1 MCGICGVIDFQ
12 ERGQVKPS
20 TLRAMADAMIHR
32 GPDDSGDY
40 VNADHNLGFG
50 FRRLSIVDLAG
61 GHQPMSNEDGSCWI
75 VFNGEI
81 YNHAMLRPG
90 LEARG
95 HRYKTRSDTETIL
108 HLYEE
113 QGADCV
119 DSLIGMFAFAIWDQ
133 KKRQLLL
140 ARDRI
145 GVKPLYYT
153 MMDGRLLFASE
164 IKGILAYPG
173 VHREVDQEALSL
185 YLSFGA
191 VPAPKTLFQ
200 GISKLPAGHR
210 LVTQANGQ
218 MRLERYW
225 DAVFPEDGYTQRS
238 EEECTEEVRRLFAQ
252 SIERRMMSD
261 VPFGVFLSGGIDS
274 SFNVAL
280 MSRMMDRPVD
290 TFSVAVE
297 DDARS
302 DEREPARAVAEHF
315 HANHHEVVITPQDFV
330 DLLPTMAWH
339 QDEPLADPVCVP
351 LYHVAKLARDNGT
364 IVVQVGEGSDELFCG
379 YRDYTRQMM
388 LGPYYNAFCALPGI
402 VKSPVAALGERFLS
416 RGKGLYLQRAARGA
430 PLFWG
435 GVTGLPEATKRTM
448 LNGYGTDDAA
458 IGWLEGQYGTRKA
471 AGGRGSLLD
480 EMIYLELK
488 QRLPELL
495 LMRVDKMTMA
505 NSVEA
510 RVPYLDHELVRF
522 ALSIPPGMKFKN
534 GQTKYILKKA
544 ARGILPDWVI
554 DRAKAGFCGSASNM
568 VHGPI
573 VDAAVALVRNNGALR
588 DLMDPQPLL
597 DLCER
602 NKRGDAATGHHIWML
617 LNLAVWHC
625 VWIQGE
631 EASAIA
637 HWLKR

>member
-1 MCGICGVIDFQ
+1 MCGICGVLDFGGPGGLAEPQ
-12 ERGQVKPS
+12 
-20 TLRAMADAMIHR
+20 LLAMADTMAHR
-32 GPDDSGDY
+32 GPDDRGVY
-40 VNADHNLGFG
+40 VSPDRRLGFG

-61 GHQPMSNEDGSCWI
+61 GHQPMANEDGSAWV

-81 YNHAMLRPG
+81 YNHASQRPG

-95 HRYKTRSDTETIL
+95 HRYKTHCDTETIL

-113 QGADCV
+113 RGPEGVND
-119 DSLIGMFAFAIWDQ
+119 LIGMFAFAIWDE

-145 GVKPLYYT
+145 GIKPLYYAVV
-153 MMDGRLLFASE
+153 GERLLFASE
-164 IKGILAYPG
+164 IKAILSQPG
-173 VHREVDQEALSL
+173 VPRQVDQEALSL

-191 VPAPKTLFQ
+191 VPAPKTLFA
-200 GISKLPAGHR
+200 GIQKLPAGHR
-210 LVTQANGQ
+210 LTVQANGQ
-218 MRLERYW
+218 IRLERYW
-225 DAVFPEDGYTQRS
+225 EPVFPEDGYTRLS
-238 EEECTEEVRRLFAQ
+238 EEECVEEVRRLFAQ

-290 TFSVAVE
+290 TFAVAIQG
-297 DDARS
+297 DQAS
-302 DEREPARAVAEHF
+302 DERSQARAVAEHF
-315 HANHHEVVITPQDFV
+315 GASHHEVTITPDDFV
-330 DLLPTMAWH
+330 HLLPQMAYH

-351 LYHVAKLARDNGT
+351 LFHVAKLARDNGV

-388 LGPYYNAFCALPGI
+388 LEPYYKAFAAMPRV
-402 VKSPVAALGERFLS
+402 VKAPAAAIGRRMLS
-416 RGKGLYLQRAARGA
+416 TGKALYLDRAAKSA
-430 PLFWG
+430 PIFWG
-435 GVTGLPEATKRTM
+435 GVEGIPEATKRAM
-448 LNGYGTDDAA
+448 LNGYSNGHWALD
-458 IGWLEGQYGTRKA
+458 WLQGQYQERRE
-471 AGGRGSLLD
+471 AGGKGALLD

-488 QRLPELL
+488 HRLPELL

-522 ALSIPPGMKFKN
+522 ALSVPPGMKFKN
-534 GQTKYILKKA
+534 GQTKYILKQA

-568 VHGPI
+568 VRGPI
-573 VDAAVALVRNNGALR
+573 VDAAEALLKNNPTLR
-588 DLMDPQPLL
+588 ELMDWSPLL
-597 DLCER
+597 EMCRR
-602 NKRGDAATGHHIWML
+602 NRQGVGSTGYHIWML
-617 LNLAVWHC
+617 LNLAVWYSL
-625 VWIQGE
+625 WIQGAE
-631 EASAIA
+631 PDRISR
-637 HWLKR
+637 WLKA